1 MCSLALRTH
10 SVRGRGDSGRER
22 RLNAVI
28 AEYLEAA
35 QLDRA
40 PDHREFLD
48 RHWDLTD
55 GLASFFENEDLM
67 KRLAGL
73 PAAIACTGTCHQSRF
88 PQSIAHSEVTDARG
102 LGPFELLN
110 EIARGGMGV
119 VYKARHRRLNR
130 VVALKTIRRGL
141 SCSTDVLI
149 RRLRAEAKVV
159 AALDHPNIVPL
170 YEIGEEDGYPYLILK
185 LIPGGDL
192 ERHRG
197 RLCRNPRAAVR
208 LMAKVARTVQYA
220 HKHGVLHRDLKP
232 SNILIDLE
240 GAPHVT
246 DFGLAR
252 CIEIESSLTQTG
264 LILGTPAY
272 MAPEQ
277 AFGSPGELTEAVDI
291 YGLGAVLYKLLTG
304 RPPFLADSMY
314 ELLEQVRDRVP
325 SSLRLYNRSIDRNLD
340 AICLKCLEKDPARRY
355 HSAAALSADLERWL
369 AGSPIS
375 ARRPSSTERF
385 SRWYRQNRKSIA
397 FSAILTGLVTV
408 FVLAGI
414 ATATMICNYE
424 LACHQRLRAV
434 APPMPNPRN
443 EVESVWTG
451 PGAPGV
457 TASKGSPSSVS
468 SSPEH
473 LTRDRLPES
482 GVNVRMVVGPGD
494 DQAPEVPRDA
504 DGDLETAS
512 FSAGHWSLGG
522 RERSTE
528 EAPANSRP
536 KAR

>member
-1 MCSLALRTH
+1 MSSLALRTRT
-10 SVRGRGDSGRER
+10 VKGPANPGRAR

-35 QLDRA
+35 QLGHA
-40 PDHREFLD
+40 PDRREFLD

-55 GLASFFENEDLM
+55 GLASFFANEDLM
-67 KRLAGL
+67 KRMAGL
-73 PAAIACTGTCHQSRF
+73 PAAPLRARPYRQTRF
-88 PQSIAHSEVTDARG
+88 PLPSDHREVTAAPG

-130 VVALKTIRRGL
+130 VVALKTIRPGV

-149 RRLRAEAKVV
+149 KRLRAEAKVV

-170 YEIGEEDGYPYLILK
+170 YEIGEVDGCPYLILK

-192 ERHRG
+192 ERHRP
-197 RLCRNPRAAVR
+197 RLSGNPRAAVR

-232 SNILIDLE
+232 SNILLDLE

-252 CIEIESSLTQTG
+252 CIEFESSLTQTG
-264 LILGTPAY
+264 LIVGTPAY

-277 AFGSPGELTEAVDI
+277 AFGNPGELTEAVDV

-304 RPPFLADSMY
+304 RPPFQADTMY
-314 ELLEQVRDRVP
+314 DVLEQVRDRAP
-325 SSLRLYNRSIDRNLD
+325 SSLRLHNRSIDSNLD

-369 AGSPIS
+369 ARAPVL
-375 ARRPSSTERF
+375 ARRPSSTEQF
-385 SRWYRQNRKSIA
+385 SRWYHRNRKSIA

-414 ATATMICNYE
+414 ATATIICNYE
-424 LACHQRLRAV
+424 LAGEQRLRTV
-434 APPMPNPRN
+434 ARPARRPGNQG
-443 EVESVWTG
+443 ESVWSG
-451 PGAPGV
+451 GGAPGMKTPHRGRSPV
-457 TASKGSPSSVS
+457 AVSREDLIQDGSPGSAVDL
-468 SSPEH
+468 H
-473 LTRDRLPES
+473 
-482 GVNVRMVVGPGD
+482 MVTGAGD
-494 DQAPEVPRDA
+494 DQAAELCHA
-504 DGDLETAS
+504 AGDELETAS
-512 FSAGHWSLGG
+512 FSSGHLRSKK
-522 RERSTE
+522 RERSSE
-528 EAPANSRP
+528 
-536 KAR
+536 